1 MSSSPTENA
10 SYSLALDPGAPRR
23 KKSACSC
30 CKWTAVVIGLLII
43 LLVCVTVLKFGI
55 AFVDKVRHPHRALY
69 RNGSL
74 EEQAVVRPLIDGE
87 QQFDIAISVWLRA
100 PKEEEEKWRRLSPT
114 VDDAEE
120 YPEDRTFRF
129 PIDIDNKVKGLGT
142 KFEVHQVVEK
152 SDPNYDIY
160 LKGDKKLLY
169 TPLYSDIAFHGV
181 NLKEKKC
188 ICRRPFPNS
197 HVQIVRHHSLFA
209 QGAHTHFYY
218 SLDRNLTTSDLR
230 GTFVLIPSS
239 QSLLK
244 HVTNFSSW
252 MPDAVYNNL
261 PPVRSWPFPL
271 GLPFHADKT
280 LSDLAVDSF
289 GISIPLIQFSEI
301 PSRCGNSSAN
311 ITDQASSTSKDTAPS
326 FDSVQAKPL
335 KQMKEDFPVYKNHPH
350 VVTRTKLHVV
360 DETHLFDKEAYD
372 KAHQSLRSTS
382 CGQHPGGVLRTSL
395 ELDVPNANGDY
406 ERRWAYGP
414 FMDTIPASAGAK
426 ASYDPIPELMDITWR
441 ISFSGRSPAKHLLS
455 TVIPPQLV
463 GVNNSRT
470 DFEKTAEQDR
480 AEFIDGLRGVRFD
493 DESHPRR
500 RLVIGAILLIA
511 GISAY
516 ILEILY
522 WFTRVHTVAIST
534 TGALLHAS
542 SLAIES
548 SLVLALEPKN
558 SAFQLLVN
566 VVVSFLFGFQLP
578 ILVFKI
584 ALRLEFDFTRKSIR
598 GMSLLIPVIRR
609 MPKTHKERSS
619 ERLDKRTNWKM
630 ILCFMLVIYYAVRPL
645 KRDVIDAL
653 HPPMPE
659 QEFSKIDEYV
669 TPGLHAISITA
680 IILQIMLN
688 HRSQVFAGNYRISA
702 YLNFLVVILSLMEYV
717 PAFVGRPESRP
728 SLSLHICIGWIIGM
742 VKAFQ
747 AFILPNVQ
755 MEDDDDK

>member
-120 YPEDRTFRF
+120 YPEDGTFRF

-181 NLKEKKC
+181 
-188 ICRRPFPNS
+188 
-197 HVQIVRHHSLFA
+197 
-209 QGAHTHFYY
+209 AHTHFCY

-230 GTFVLIPSS
+230 GTFALIPSS

-271 GLPFHADKT
+271 GSPFHADKI

-289 GISIPLIQFSEI
+289 GISIPLIRFSEI

-311 ITDQASSTSKDTAPS
+311 ITDQASSTSKDTATS

-335 KQMKEDFPVYKNHPH
+335 KQMKEDSPAYKNHPH

-414 FMDTIPASAGAK
+414 FMDTIPASAGPK
-426 ASYDPIPELMDITWR
+426 ASYDPTDWLVDALEVPELMDITWR
-441 ISFSGRSPAKHLLS
+441 ISFSGRSSAKHLLS
-455 TVIPPQLV
+455 TVIPPQPV

-500 RLVIGAILLIA
+500 RLVIGMILLIA

-534 TGALLHAS
+534 TGALLQAS

-548 SLVLALEPKN
+548 SLVLALKPKN

-578 ILVFKI
+578 ILMFKI

-598 GMSLLIPVIRR
+598 GMSLLVPVIRR

-688 HRSQVFAGNYRISA
+688 HRSQVFAGNYRTSA

-728 SLSLHICIGWIIGM
+728 SISLHICIGWIIGM
-742 VKAFQ
+742 VKALQ

-755 MEDDDDK
+755 MEDDEDDK